1 MSNPSQGQ
9 AMNAPVWNANTTVQT
24 VVLTGGFDT
33 VSTTGFYI
41 IISNTGANNIW
52 VGPDAVS
59 QGIQVAPGESLEF
72 AISSVSPLFFVG
84 TAAQTVSVVEFS
96 S

>member
-9 AMNAPVWNANTTVQT
+9 AMNAPIWNANTSAQT
-24 VVLTGGFDT
+24 VVLTGGADPVT
-33 VSTTGFYI
+33 TTGFYI

-52 VGPDAVS
+52 VSPDNAV

-72 AISSVSPLFFVG
+72 AISSVSALFFVG
-84 TAAQTVSVVEFS
+84 TALQTVSVVEFS